1 MSSIIPTSLYAEL
14 TPNPATVK
22 FVADRMIAPQGVAG
36 EFLSAS
42 EAKGFSELATEL
54 FSFPFVSGIYIVS
67 NFVTVTNNGSVEW
80 DLVNFELREFI
91 RNYLLKN
98 QWAIEQAPAYENEAH
113 GTAPVSRTNMPPV
126 NKESWT
132 DTDFQI
138 ADLIEE
144 YVKPAVESDGG
155 AIEYKSFKDGRV
167 TVILRGSCSGCPS
180 SSETLKNGIENLL
193 QAHLPEVQE
202 VVAEEL

>member
-22 FVADRMIAPQGVAG
+22 FVADRMIAPQGIAG

-42 EAKGFSELATEL
+42 EAKGYSELASEL
-54 FSFPFVSGIYIVS
+54 FSFPFISGIYIAS
-67 NFVTVTNNGSVEW
+67 NFVSVTNNGSVDW

-98 QWAIEQAPAYENEAH
+98 QWAIEQAPAYESAASGEA
-113 GTAPVSRTNMPPV
+113 PISRTNLPPV
-126 NKESWT
+126 NRDSWT

-138 ADLIEE
+138 AGLIEE